1 MDFLIFCFLQILVG
15 MKCDLPRKIIRD
27 VAETYAHMNK
37 MIYFETSAKE
47 NIMVEESVDHIILQS
62 ILRKKIKE
70 TANLERNLSL
80 TKIIRD
86 RRTICCNRSF

>member
-1 MDFLIFCFLQILVG
+1 

-62 ILRKKIKE
+62 ILRKKIKDTE
-70 TANLERNLSL
+70 HLERNLSL
-80 TKIIRD
+80 TKIM
-86 RRTICCNRSF
+86 RTQQTSCC

>member
-1 MDFLIFCFLQILVG
+1 

-62 ILRKKIKE
+62 ILRKKMKE
-70 TANLERNLSL
+70 TEHLERNLSL
-80 TKIIRD
+80 TYAIRAQ
-86 RRTICCNRSF
+86 RTTCC